1 MKSLL
6 CAVMALSILST
17 SAFADDRATVE
28 KLLKGKLD
36 AVLLVLRN
44 QKLDHQ
50 AKKDEI
56 STIIMPVFDFPLMAK
71 LTLGRKHWPG
81 MTKEQ
86 QAKFTELFINLLKQS
101 YLEKIALYTDERV
114 VFQESVQ
121 VERKVHITTDLISK
135 DNKISMLYKFYKSES
150 GWRIYDIEIEGISLI
165 VTYRSQFAQVLNEG
179 TIDDLILKLQKS
191 EKT

>member
-1 MKSLL
+1 
-6 CAVMALSILST
+6 LSNTAI
-17 SAFADDRATVE
+17 ADDRNTVE

-36 AVLLVLRN
+36 AVLLVLHN
-44 QKLDHQ
+44 QKLNHQ

-86 QAKFTELFINLLKQS
+86 QAKFTELFISLLKES
-101 YLEKIALYTDERV
+101 YLEKISLYTDERI
-114 VFQESVQ
+114 VFQETVQ
-121 VERKVHITTDLISK
+121 VKRKVHIATDLISK
-135 DNKISMLYKFYKSES
+135 DNKISMLYKFYKSKH

-165 VTYRSQFAQVLNEG
+165 VTYRSQFDQVLNEG
-179 TIDDLILKLQKS
+179 TVDDLIIKLEKS

>member
-1 MKSLL
+1 MRSLL
-6 CAVMALSILST
+6 CGVIALSILST
-17 SAFADDRATVE
+17 FAFADDRSTVE

-36 AVLLVLRN
+36 AILLILQN

-86 QAKFTELFINLLKQS
+86 QAKFTDLFINLLKQS
-101 YLEKIALYTDERV
+101 YLEKISLYTDERV

-121 VERKVHITTDLISK
+121 VKQKVHISTDLISK
-135 DNKISMLYKFYKSES
+135 DNKISMLYKFYKSEN
-150 GWRIYDIEIEGISLI
+150 GWRIYDVEIEGISLI

>member
-1 MKSLL
+1 MKRLL

-17 SAFADDRATVE
+17 FAFADDRNTVE
-28 KLLKGKLD
+28 KLLKDKLD
-36 AVLLVLRN
+36 AVLSVLQN

-86 QAKFTELFINLLKQS
+86 QTKFTELFINLLKQS
-101 YLEKIALYTDERV
+101 YLEKISLYTDERV

-121 VERKVHITTDLISK
+121 VERKVHIATDLISK
-135 DNKISMLYKFYKSES
+135 DNKISMLYKFYKSKN
-150 GWRIYDIEIEGISLI
+150 GWRIYDIEIEGVSLI
-165 VTYRSQFAQVLNEG
+165 VTYRSQFAEALNEG
-179 TIDDLILKLQKS
+179 TIDDLILKLQKP
-191 EKT
+191 EKS

>member
-1 MKSLL
+1 MKILL
-6 CAVMALSILST
+6 YAVLALSILSN
-17 SAFADDRATVE
+17 SANADDRNTVE

-36 AVLLVLRN
+36 AVLLVLQN

-50 AKKDEI
+50 SKKDEI

-81 MTKEQ
+81 MTKAQ
-86 QAKFTELFINLLKQS
+86 QSKFTELFIGLLKES
-101 YLEKIALYTDERV
+101 YLEKISLYTDERV

-121 VERKVHITTDLISK
+121 IKRKVHIATDLVSK
-135 DNKISMLYKFYKSES
+135 DNKISMLYKFYKSKH

-165 VTYRSQFAQVLNEG
+165 VTYRSQFDQVLNEG
-179 TIDDLILKLQKS
+179 TVDDLIIKLEKS

>member
-6 CAVMALSILST
+6 YAVLALSILSN
-17 SAFADDRATVE
+17 SAIADDRNTVE

-36 AVLLVLRN
+36 AVLLVLQN
-44 QKLDHQ
+44 QKLDQQ

-86 QAKFTELFINLLKQS
+86 QAKFTELFIRLLKES
-101 YLEKIALYTDERV
+101 YLEKISLYSDERI
-114 VFQESVQ
+114 VFHESVQ
-121 VERKVHITTDLISK
+121 VKRKVHIATDLISK
-135 DNKISMLYKFYKSES
+135 DNKISMLYKFYKSKH

-165 VTYRSQFAQVLNEG
+165 VTYRSQFDQVLNEG
-179 TIDDLILKLQKS
+179 TVDDLIIKLEKS

>member
-1 MKSLL
+1 MKILL
-6 CAVMALSILST
+6 YAVLALSILSN
-17 SAFADDRATVE
+17 SAIADDRNTVE
-28 KLLKGKLD
+28 KLLKDKLD
-36 AVLLVLRN
+36 AVILVLQN

-50 AKKDEI
+50 SKKDEI

-71 LTLGRKHWPG
+71 LTLGRKHWPA

-86 QAKFTELFINLLKQS
+86 QAKFTELFISLLKES
-101 YLEKIALYTDERV
+101 YLEKISLYTDERV
-114 VFQESVQ
+114 VYQESVQ
-121 VERKVHITTDLISK
+121 IKRKVHIATDLIYK
-135 DNKISMLYKFYKSES
+135 DNKISMLYKFYKSEH

-179 TIDDLILKLQKS
+179 TIDDLILKLQKP

>member
-6 CAVMALSILST
+6 YAVLALSILSN
-17 SAFADDRATVE
+17 SAIADDRNTVE

-36 AVLLVLRN
+36 TVLLVLQN
-44 QKLDHQ
+44 QKLDQQ

-86 QAKFTELFINLLKQS
+86 QAKFSELFISLLKES
-101 YLEKIALYTDERV
+101 YLEKISLYTDERI
-114 VFQESVQ
+114 VFHESVQ
-121 VERKVHITTDLISK
+121 VKRKVHIATDLISR
-135 DNKISMLYKFYKSES
+135 DNKISMLYKFYKSKH
-150 GWRIYDIEIEGISLI
+150 GWRIYDLEIEGISLI
-165 VTYRSQFAQVLNEG
+165 VTYRSQFDQVLNEG
-179 TIDDLILKLQKS
+179 TVDDLIIKLEKS

>member
-6 CAVMALSILST
+6 YAVLALSILSN
-17 SAFADDRATVE
+17 SAFADDRNTVE
-28 KLLKGKLD
+28 KLLKSKLD
-36 AVLLVLRN
+36 AVLLVLQN

-81 MTKEQ
+81 MTEEQ
-86 QAKFTELFINLLKQS
+86 QAKFTELFIRRLKES
-101 YLEKIALYTDERV
+101 YLEKISLYTDERI
-114 VFQESVQ
+114 VFQESVR
-121 VERKVHITTDLISK
+121 VKRKVHIATEMISK
-135 DNKISMLYKFYKSES
+135 DNNISMLYKFYKSKH

-179 TIDDLILKLQKS
+179 TVDDLIMKLKKS

>member
-6 CAVMALSILST
+6 YAVLALSILSN
-17 SAFADDRATVE
+17 SAFADDRTTVE
-28 KLLKGKLD
+28 KLLKSKLD
-36 AVLLVLRN
+36 AVLLVLQN

-50 AKKDEI
+50 AKKGEI

-71 LTLGRKHWPG
+71 LTLGRKHWPE

-86 QAKFTELFINLLKQS
+86 QAKFTALFISLLKES
-101 YLEKIALYTDERV
+101 YLEKISLYLDERI

-121 VERKVHITTDLISK
+121 VKRKVHIATDLISK
-135 DNKISMLYKFYKSES
+135 DNRISMLYKFYKSKN

-179 TIDDLILKLQKS
+179 TVDDLIMKLEKS

>member
-6 CAVMALSILST
+6 YAVLALSILSN
-17 SAFADDRATVE
+17 SAIADDRNTVE

-36 AVLLVLRN
+36 AVLLVLQN
-44 QKLDHQ
+44 QKLDQQ

-86 QAKFTELFINLLKQS
+86 QAKFTELFIRLLKES
-101 YLEKIALYTDERV
+101 YLEKISLYTDERI
-114 VFQESVQ
+114 VFHESVQ
-121 VERKVHITTDLISK
+121 VKRKVHIATDLISK
-135 DNKISMLYKFYKSES
+135 DNKISMLYKFYKSKH

-165 VTYRSQFAQVLNEG
+165 VTYRSQFDQVLNEG
-179 TIDDLILKLQKS
+179 TVDDLIIKLEKS